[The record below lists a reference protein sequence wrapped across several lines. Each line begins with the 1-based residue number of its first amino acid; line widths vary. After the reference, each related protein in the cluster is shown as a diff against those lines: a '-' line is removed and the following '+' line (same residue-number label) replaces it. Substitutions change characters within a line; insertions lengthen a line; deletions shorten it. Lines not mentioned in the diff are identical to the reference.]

1 MNKLSRRALA
11 VWAADQL
18 TTGLPA
24 GSVAKQLAAVLVQ
37 SGMSEQAQFLINDVL
52 WELEQRKE
60 LVIGRVTSAH
70 KLSQPLESE
79 LLSEIKKA
87 TKAKHVTLEKN
98 IDKSVLGGMRVETA
112 SRVWDHSVARKL
124 SELREVR

>member
-1 MNKLSRRALA
+1 MNKVSRRSLA

-18 TTGLPA
+18 SSGTTA
-24 GSVAKQLAAVLVQ
+24 SSVARQLAAVLSQ
-37 SGMSEQAQFLINDVL
+37 SGMTEQSQFLINDIV

-60 LVIGRVTSAH
+60 LVVGRVTSAH

-98 IDKSVLGGMRVETA
+98 IDKSVLGGLKVETA

-124 SELREVR
+124 SELREVH